1 MNSLMRNNPAAS
13 RPWGSPL
20 DRGSFGFDGF
30 FDRLFSQV
38 DSASR
43 VMSSHA
49 KEDGTRVLE
58 FNLAGFREDDIE
70 VKLDKALH
78 EVVIRADRS
87 GGGRE
92 EKFATAIAVSPHMTP
107 EHLTVSYDSGVL
119 YVELSPV
126 EKRQD
131 DSFVS
136 IPLTARKDEATE
148 WKEASSSG
156 ESSDSDEKEPATS

>member
-20 DRGSFGFDGF
+20 ERNSFAFDGF
-30 FDRLFSQV
+30 LDRLFSQV
-38 DSASR
+38 DSAGR
-43 VMSSHA
+43 IMNSHT

-58 FNLAGFREDDIE
+58 FNLAGFRESDIE

-87 GGGRE
+87 SGGRQ
-92 EKFATAIAVSPHMTP
+92 EKFATAIAVSPHMVP
-107 EHLTVSYDSGVL
+107 EDLAVAYDSGVL

-131 DSFVS
+131 DSLVS
-136 IPLTARKDEATE
+136 IPLTARKEEFESTKDPASAEEAV
-148 WKEASSSG
+148 
-156 ESSDSDEKEPATS
+156 SDEEPTTS